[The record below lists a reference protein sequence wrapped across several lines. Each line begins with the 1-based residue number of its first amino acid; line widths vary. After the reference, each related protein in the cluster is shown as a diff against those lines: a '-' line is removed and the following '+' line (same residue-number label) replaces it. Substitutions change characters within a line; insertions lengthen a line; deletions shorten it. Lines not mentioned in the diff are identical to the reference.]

1 MERTAL
7 PLPPE
12 VWAATPAAA
21 QALIASLQAR
31 IRELEARLGQDSSNS
46 SVQEAAVVN
55 VDETGWRQEQERAWL
70 WTVMAA
76 GLTVFR
82 INRSRGGA
90 AVEGLLGSAFAG
102 VAGSDRWSAYQRFP
116 AERRALCY
124 AHLKRD
130 FQGLV
135 DRGAEAKPIGR
146 WGLAEIERLFALWH
160 RFRAGQRDRQE
171 LQRRLIPLQARL
183 GRLLRRGQKSPDWK
197 AAGLCRELTKWW
209 PALWTF
215 ARVEGVEPTNDVAE
229 RALRPAV
236 LWRKGSF
243 GSNSEAGSQLVE
255 RLLTVVASCRQQGR
269 PLLDFLVAAGEAA
282 LRGSPPPCLLP
293 AVRRADRLRRTED
306 DHAVPVPL
314 SDRRWVA
321 VPQPP
326 RRASSTEP
334 MSSSTH
340 PDPAERSAFMRLF
353 YRGWRPTRFG
363 RWVNRFQCWWSGL
376 GLPRR
381 FMAALEVR
389 GRASG
394 RRRAN
399 AVVIAGVEGN
409 RYLVSML
416 GPRSDWV
423 KNVEAAH
430 GDAVIRQG
438 SRRRVHLVLVPPEQR
453 APILREYVRM
463 APSGRQHF
471 PLPVGAPLSDF
482 EAIAERYPVYRIDPV

>member
-1 MERTAL
+1 
-7 PLPPE
+7 
-12 VWAATPAAA
+12 
-21 QALIASLQAR
+21 
-31 IRELEARLGQDSSNS
+31 
-46 SVQEAAVVN
+46 
-55 VDETGWRQEQERAWL
+55 
-70 WTVMAA
+70 
-76 GLTVFR
+76 
-82 INRSRGGA
+82 
-90 AVEGLLGSAFAG
+90 
-102 VAGSDRWSAYQRFP
+102 
-116 AERRALCY
+116 
-124 AHLKRD
+124 
-130 FQGLV
+130 
-135 DRGAEAKPIGR
+135 
-146 WGLAEIERLFALWH
+146 
-160 RFRAGQRDRQE
+160 
-171 LQRRLIPLQARL
+171 
-183 GRLLRRGQKSPDWK
+183 
-197 AAGLCRELTKWW
+197 
-209 PALWTF
+209 
-215 ARVEGVEPTNDVAE
+215 
-229 RALRPAV
+229 
-236 LWRKGSF
+236 
-243 GSNSEAGSQLVE
+243 
-255 RLLTVVASCRQQGR
+255 
-269 PLLDFLVAAGEAA
+269 
-282 LRGSPPPCLLP
+282 
-293 AVRRADRLRRTED
+293 
-306 DHAVPVPL
+306 
-314 SDRRWVA
+314 
-321 VPQPP
+321 
-326 RRASSTEP
+326 

-376 GLPRR
+376 GLPPR